1 MHYIF
6 LLLFALIFTACNS
19 TTLKDSPTTAAQA
32 SSEVQ
37 VPSPLPVSN
46 QDTDN
51 NDLKIIDEDS
61 IKGNYALKRGVF
73 GTQEITEGYLVIEE
87 IDVNNY
93 GYYYVTITEE
103 FSPETHTGIFY
114 KKGGKYV
121 QKVIED
127 TSELE
132 RQQGKKKSKVSII
145 DNISIKQEDELL
157 ILNIDSNK
165 QEKLIWVRDID
176 EVEKSSKLIEA
187 LKSAKKEYIAY
198 YKEKCM
204 ILKDFCGDAQY
215 TKVNE

>member
-1 MHYIF
+1 M
-6 LLLFALIFTACNS
+6 FALIFTACNS
-19 TTLKDSPTTAAQA
+19 TTLKDSPSPTITATSNENTTSV
-32 SSEVQ
+32 SSTT
-37 VPSPLPVSN
+37 SLPITN
-46 QDTDN
+46 QESDE
-51 NDLKIIDEDS
+51 NDLKIIDES
-61 IKGNYALKRGVF
+61 TIKGNYTLKRGVF
-73 GTQEITEGYLVIEE
+73 GTQEISEGYLVIEE
-87 IDVNNY
+87 IDVDNY
-93 GYYYVTITEE
+93 GYYYVTITKN

-114 KKGGKYV
+114 KKGGEYV

-145 DNISIKQEDELL
+145 DNISIKQKDELL
-157 ILNIDSNK
+157 ILNINSNK

-176 EVEKSSKLIEA
+176 EVEKSSKLIES